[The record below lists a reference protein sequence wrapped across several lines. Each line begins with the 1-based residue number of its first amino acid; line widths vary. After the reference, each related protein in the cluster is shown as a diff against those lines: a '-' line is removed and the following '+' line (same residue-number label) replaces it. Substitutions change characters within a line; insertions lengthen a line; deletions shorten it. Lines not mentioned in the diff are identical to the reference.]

1 MKKDSNL
8 VKNIRELKDLNLVKL
23 RNVLC
28 KNHAKEK
35 CNV

>member
-28 KNHAKEK
+28 KNYAK
-35 CNV
+35 